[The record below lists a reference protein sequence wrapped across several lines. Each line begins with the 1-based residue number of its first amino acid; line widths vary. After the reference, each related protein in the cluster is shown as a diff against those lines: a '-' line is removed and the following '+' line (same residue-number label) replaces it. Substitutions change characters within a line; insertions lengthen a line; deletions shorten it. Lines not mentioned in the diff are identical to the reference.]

1 MQLTWHKAN
10 VCKGPSQR
18 PQGQEIYDGPQKR
31 QMSNHIALKQVL
43 QVITILASLHNGCFN
58 S

>member
-10 VCKGPSQR
+10 VCEGPPQR
-18 PQGQEIYDGPQKR
+18 AQGQEIGRKKR
-31 QMSNHIALKQVL
+31 QISNHIALKQVL
-43 QVITILASLHNGCFN
+43 QVITILASQYNGCFN